1 MVLQR
6 AGHGLPL
13 LQAKNLWVYIRSS
26 LWMQGETWKRNLK
39 VRTIFNAMSI
49 FNSNLLGSSF
59 WWGRILGHGY
69 FCLFIC
75 CLFCCLFFMNYQ
87 LQSLLSLHSRLP
99 IYKLWVSTPLWQS
112 PAIRSSVTQVSS
124 DSSNNLLVPQC
135 DALSIL
141 WMQYVMYLI
150 DSSGQWNH
158 NLQILRASVEIYII
172 DPLGKTLST
181 LVKIKQ
187 NKCVANTINI
197 TFHTSNYVNSFY

>member
-1 MVLQR
+1 MVLQW

-49 FNSNLLGSSF
+49 LNSNLLGSSF

-87 LQSLLSLHSRLP
+87 LQSLLSLDSRLP
-99 IYKLWVSTPLWQS
+99 IYKLWVLTPLWQS
-112 PAIRSSVTQVSS
+112 PSSRFHYQFWTSLANFFITIYTSHLTSCCQVRKSQFSSCPNSLEVNLVANSNIRSSATQVSS

-135 DALSIL
+135 DGLSIL
-141 WMQYVMYLI
+141 WMQLVC
-150 DSSGQWNH
+150 
-158 NLQILRASVEIYII
+158 YI
-172 DPLGKTLST
+172 S
-181 LVKIKQ
+181 
-187 NKCVANTINI
+187 
-197 TFHTSNYVNSFY
+197 HR

>member
-1 MVLQR
+1 MVIQW

-49 FNSNLLGSSF
+49 LNSNLLGSSF

-87 LQSLLSLHSRLP
+87 LQSLLSLHGRLP
-99 IYKLWVSTPLWQS
+99 MYKLWVLTLWQS
-112 PAIRSSVTQVSS
+112 PPSRFHFQFWTSLANSFITIYTSHLTSCCQVRSP
-124 DSSNNLLVPQC
+124 NLVAVQT
-135 DALSIL
+135 L
-141 WMQYVMYLI
+141 WRWI
-150 DSSGQWNH
+150 W
-158 NLQILRASVEIYII
+158 LQIPTLDLLQHKSLQTLQTIY
-172 DPLGKTLST
+172 
-181 LVKIKQ
+181 
-187 NKCVANTINI
+187 
-197 TFHTSNYVNSFY
+197 